1 MLYIKGG
8 SLKACLCPHG
18 SEAISCTYMQ
28 QSNDKISQVADDL
41 AAMFVKDYKCSLQEA
56 RDFFYNNIIKNR
68 NVSSLIET
76 VASEKQLLKNAT
88 FKNFVKQHKKE
99 LYYRLRQYKG
109 DSESRQELL
118 ETLRSAEADP
128 SESSRVSLLGDLA
141 KFHVSS
147 QERFVENNLLYD
159 QLASVMDNVHSVVD
173 AGCGV
178 QPLFF
183 PHDRFSRVEKYL
195 ALDKDKESVGL
206 MNAFKNTFS
215 AQYDW
220 LFPRVWNISEGWS
233 TVCVEQSVKTFDLA
247 LLFKLVPVVK
257 RTSPALLQQ
266 LADVPAETIIIS
278 GVKESMVKKHD
289 IERKERKAIDSFIKD
304 TGRNKTE
311 EFELGNEFF
320 IILR

>member
-1 MLYIKGG
+1 MHQ
-8 SLKACLCPHG
+8 A
-18 SEAISCTYMQ
+18 
-28 QSNDKISQVADDL
+28 NDKISQVADDL

-68 NVSSLIET
+68 DVSSLIVT

-118 ETLRSAEADP
+118 EALRSTEVDP
-128 SESSRVSLLGDLA
+128 SELSRVSLLENLA
-141 KFHVSS
+141 KLHVSS
-147 QERFVENNLLYD
+147 QERFAENNLLYD
-159 QLASVMDNVHSVVD
+159 HLAGLMDNVHCIVD

-183 PHDRFSRVEKYL
+183 PYDHFPKIEKYL

-215 AQYDW
+215 AQYGW
-220 LFPRVWNISEGWS
+220 LLPRVWNISEGWN
-233 TVCVEQSVKTFDLA
+233 TVGVEHSVKTFDLA

-257 RTSPALLQQ
+257 RTSPALL
-266 LADVPAETIIIS
+266 
-278 GVKESMVKKHD
+278 
-289 IERKERKAIDSFIKD
+289 
-304 TGRNKTE
+304 
-311 EFELGNEFF
+311 
-320 IILR
+320 

>member
-1 MLYIKGG
+1 
-8 SLKACLCPHG
+8 
-18 SEAISCTYMQ
+18 MQ
-28 QSNDKISQVADDL
+28 QSNDKISQVANDL
-41 AAMFVKDYKCSLQEA
+41 ATMFVKDYKCSLQEA
-56 RDFFYNNIIKNR
+56 RDFFFNNIIKNR
-68 NVSSLIET
+68 EVSLLIAT
-76 VASEKQLLKNAT
+76 VASEKQLSKNAT

-118 ETLRSAEADP
+118 EALRSAEADP
-128 SESSRVSLLGDLA
+128 SESSRASFLEDLA
-141 KFHVSS
+141 KLHVSS

-159 QLASVMDNVHSVVD
+159 QLASVMGNVHSVVD

-183 PHDRFSRVEKYL
+183 PHDRFPQVEKYL

-215 AQYDW
+215 VQYDW
-220 LFPRVWNISEGWS
+220 LSSRVWNISEGWS
-233 TVCVEQSVKTFDLA
+233 TICVEHSVKTFDLA

-257 RTSPALLQQ
+257 RTTPALLQQ
-266 LADVPAETIIIS
+266 LADIPAETIVIS

-289 IERKERKAIDSFIKD
+289 IERKERKAIHNFIKD
-304 TGRNKTE
+304 VGRNKTG

-320 IILR
+320 IIIQ